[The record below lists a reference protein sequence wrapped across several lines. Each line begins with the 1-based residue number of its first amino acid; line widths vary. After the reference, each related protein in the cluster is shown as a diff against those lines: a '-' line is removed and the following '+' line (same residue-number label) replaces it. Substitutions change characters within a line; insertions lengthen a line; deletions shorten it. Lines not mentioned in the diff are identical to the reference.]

1 MRSADGHPH
10 RATPVQI
17 GMARLALLAKLRQ
30 KENLF
35 GAVRHRAA
43 ATRRQP
49 SQIMEA
55 GDVRG
60 ASADAVGPLP
70 SRRPPGGLEAAQRLA
85 GAKAGTT
92 VGSEQTVPGLSPI
105 LSRLPWGPPGTIVR
119 NSEREEG
126 FDQVTRDARGV
137 VSLGP

>member
-1 MRSADGHPH
+1 MAQC
-10 RATPVQI
+10 VI
-17 GMARLALLAKLRQ
+17 GPPPP
-30 KENLF
+30 
-35 GAVRHRAA
+35 GG
-43 ATRRQP
+43 QP